1 MLLKLEDMNSMKII
15 IAISFFYISAFSQ
28 YLSPEQEESVQKVL
42 YDART
47 KGTKEKNV
55 TKDPFYESF
64 KKKLKW
70 NKKFFESNENL
81 IQIYEKEQ
89 KSRDV
94 LMRACAEI
102 ALGKNTTLLA
112 MGRKKEKNYWKI
124 KAQLSYLEEKSIV
137 DEYIYLCMTDH
148 KIWFCSEKK

>member
-1 MLLKLEDMNSMKII
+1 MLQKLEDMNLMKII
-15 IAISFFYISAFSQ
+15 IAISFLYISAFSQ

-42 YDART
+42 YDT
-47 KGTKEKNV
+47 KSKGTKEKNV
-55 TKDPFYESF
+55 TKDIFYDSL

-102 ALGKNTTLLA
+102 VLGKNTTLLA
-112 MGRKKEKNYWKI
+112 MGQKK
-124 KAQLSYLEEKSIV
+124 
-137 DEYIYLCMTDH
+137 
-148 KIWFCSEKK
+148 KKVIGR

>member
-1 MLLKLEDMNSMKII
+1 MLQKLEDMNLMKII
-15 IAISFFYISAFSQ
+15 IAISFLYISAFSQ

-42 YDART
+42 YDAKS

-55 TKDPFYESF
+55 TKDLFYDSL

-89 KSRDV
+89 KSRDA

-102 ALGKNTTLLA
+102 VLG
-112 MGRKKEKNYWKI
+112 I
-124 KAQLSYLEEKSIV
+124 S
-137 DEYIYLCMTDH
+137 
-148 KIWFCSEKK
+148 